1 MLSGKSESAQSSA
14 FTESAAG
21 QSCFESTRAGIDR
34 GKIRVEDVE
43 EIPQRIL
50 NFCSPSNQQLQCS
63 STEAEKKSRYF
74 GTNLVQMLL

>member
-43 EIPQRIL
+43 EIP
-50 NFCSPSNQQLQCS
+50 
-63 STEAEKKSRYF
+63 
-74 GTNLVQMLL
+74 